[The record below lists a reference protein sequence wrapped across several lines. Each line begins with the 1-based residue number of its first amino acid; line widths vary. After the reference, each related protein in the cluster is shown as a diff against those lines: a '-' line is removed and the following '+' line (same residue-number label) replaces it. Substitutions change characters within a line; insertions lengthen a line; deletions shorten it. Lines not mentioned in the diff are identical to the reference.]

1 VDSITQAALGA
12 AVAEAG
18 MGRRLGNKAIVWGVA
33 LGTLPDLD
41 IIAYPWLD
49 HIGQL
54 EWHRGWSHSLL
65 LMVLASPFIGWLV
78 AKIHRGKVSV
88 AQAAWTVFAILA
100 THVLIDVFTVYGTMV
115 FAPFSDYR
123 AGWNNLFIIDPLFTA
138 PLILGLGI
146 AIFSRK
152 NQRLRRLA
160 NTVGLVLAT
169 LYAAWSLG
177 AKAVAESRMRTALGE
192 AGIEHRR
199 FVSNPTPF
207 NTLLWRGLAER
218 EGDFVIT
225 YHSLINSGAAP
236 TFDVI
241 PKNHE
246 TLAPIA
252 DSREVRCLA
261 WFSDGFFSVR
271 QTDRGWLV
279 SDWRF
284 GEWRT
289 ADGPF
294 SETNPPVSIFSW
306 LLEPDGASVK
316 LTPLRARVDFPFQ
329 LSRLAERLFPANQE

>member
-18 MGRRLGNKAIVWGVA
+18 MGRRLGNKAIVWGAA

-41 IIAYPWLD
+41 ILAYPWLD
-49 HIGQL
+49 HIERL
-54 EWHRGWSHSLL
+54 EWHRGWSHSLF
-65 LMVLASPFIGWLV
+65 LMVLASPVFGWLV
-78 AKIHRGKVSV
+78 ARIHSGKVSIPR
-88 AQAAWTVFAILA
+88 AAWTVFGILA

-123 AGWNNLFIIDPLFTA
+123 AGLDNLFIIDPLFTA
-138 PLILGLGI
+138 PLLLGL
-146 AIFSRK
+146 AVAVFCRTDA
-152 NQRLRRLA
+152 RLRQRA
-160 NTVGLVLAT
+160 NTAGLVLAGI
-169 LYAAWSLG
+169 YAAWSLG
-177 AKAVAESRMRTALGE
+177 AKALAESRIRDNLAA

-199 FVSNPTPF
+199 LVSNPTPF

-225 YHSLINSGAAP
+225 YHSLLNPGAPP
-236 TFDVI
+236 TFDFI

-246 TLAPIA
+246 ALAPVVG
-252 DSREVRCLA
+252 SREARRLA

-271 QTDRGWLV
+271 ETERGWLL

-289 ADGPF
+289 SDGPL

-306 LLEPDGASVK
+306 LLEPAGDSVK
-316 LTPLRARVDFPFQ
+316 LTPLRARVDFRSQ
-329 LSRLAERLFPANQE
+329 LRRLALRLWPEN